1 MLQIYNKNA
10 VTKHE
15 RFIRG
20 CIAGFASSLIL
31 AIIYGIISSY
41 LLITFEIF
49 YIAIGYGIG
58 YSIQHFGRGVQ
69 VRFSV
74 LGAICATFCFILA
87 DMISIGGFSIFI
99 NFNFFITVFRFV
111 LASLFSTSINSLL
124 GLLFRIVGIMTAYQT
139 SRVI

>member
-20 CIAGFASSLIL
+20 CIAGIISSFVL
-31 AIIYGIISSY
+31 AILYGVISSY

-58 YSIQHFGRGVQ
+58 YSIQKFGRGVQ
-69 VRFSV
+69 LRFSV
-74 LGAICATFCFILA
+74 LGAICAVGCFLLA
-87 DMISIGGFSIFI
+87 DMIAVGGFNIFT
-99 NFNFFITVFRFV
+99 NFSFFITVFRFI
-111 LASLFSTSINSLL
+111 LTSLFSTNINSLL
-124 GLLFRIVGIMTAYQT
+124 GLLFRAAGVIAAYQN